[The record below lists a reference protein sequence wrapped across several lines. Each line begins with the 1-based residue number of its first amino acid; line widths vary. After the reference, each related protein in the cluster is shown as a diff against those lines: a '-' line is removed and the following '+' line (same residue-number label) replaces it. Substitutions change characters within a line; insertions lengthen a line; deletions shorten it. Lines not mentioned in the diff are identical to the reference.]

1 MTKATLEPGPA
12 VDDVLSGRPPLPGG
26 EALSAAATIADVV
39 AGVGRMRGLGLEAT
53 RVHVALAHGRT
64 DPLTDLALAQRRTL
78 YFTDRVELAA
88 AFPQLD
94 DPGEQARVCVPLIG
108 AAGALGALHLAWDTP
123 RMFFVAQRAEIA
135 TLAMHVKQALER
147 ARQLEARIRV
157 AAVLQQAILPC
168 LPVMDGYEMAARYL
182 PAEDAE
188 AVGGDWYDAITGADG
203 RLTMVIGDVTG
214 HDMAAAAGMGQL
226 RGMLRAY
233 LVDRHEPPSALLHRL
248 DAANHALGEPVMAT
262 AIVAVL
268 DRIATGGHRL
278 RWSNAGH
285 PPPLLIHRDGTV
297 ETLTGNDMLLGV
309 NRFARRHT
317 WTYPLPAGSTVLLHT
332 DGLVDHR
339 GRRVDDGSALLH
351 RRLRT
356 ARRARVEHLLED
368 VIAGVPA
375 RHADDIA
382 LLAVRV
388 PAGGATG

>member
-1 MTKATLEPGPA
+1 MTKATLEHGPA
-12 VDDVLSGRPPLPGG
+12 ADDVLSGGPLSRGD
-26 EALSAAATIADVV
+26 EVLSATATIADVV

-53 RVHVALAHGRT
+53 RVHVALADGPT
-64 DPLTDLALAQRRTL
+64 DPLTERALAQRRTL
-78 YFTDRVELAA
+78 YFADRAELAA

-108 AAGALGALHLAWDTP
+108 AAGALGALHLAWDVP

-135 TLAMHVKQALER
+135 TLAMHVTQALER

-157 AAVLQQAILPC
+157 AAVLQQAILPR
-168 LPVMDGYEMAARYL
+168 LPAANGYEMAARYL

-268 DRIATGGHRL
+268 DRLATGGHRL

-297 ETLTGNDMLLGV
+297 EALTGNDMLLGV
-309 NRFARRHT
+309 SRFARRHT
-317 WTYPLPAGSTVLLHT
+317 WTHPLPAGATVLLHT

-339 GRRVDDGSALLH
+339 GHRLDDASALLH

-356 ARRARVEHLLED
+356 ARRTRVEHLLED
-368 VIAGVPA
+368 MIAGVPA

-382 LLAVRV
+382 MLAVRV
-388 PAGGATG
+388 PAGAGPG